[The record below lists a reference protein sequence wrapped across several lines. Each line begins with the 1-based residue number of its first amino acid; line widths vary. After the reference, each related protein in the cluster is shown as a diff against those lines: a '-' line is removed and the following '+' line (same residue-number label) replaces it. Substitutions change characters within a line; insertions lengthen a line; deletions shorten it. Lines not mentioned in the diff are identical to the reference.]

1 MALDASEDMIRE
13 VWPGDTVGRQ
23 AFRGDWLS
31 MPFEDGSFDLV
42 LSDCGLTPL
51 VGAGLLETLGDEM
64 RRVLRP
70 EGRVVMRHF
79 ASGDWVAALPV
90 LRVLAQKG
98 QVVGF
103 HEFKLRLLMAV
114 DAELDEEG
122 VPLGYI
128 WERFQQEFPDRR
140 ELARQLGVDAT
151 EVDTIDA
158 YRGKMVRYAFPPVD
172 QLARRFTGFE
182 VRLGPAGRY
191 GFAEACP
198 VFSMIPV
205 S

>member
-1 MALDASEDMIRE
+1 
-13 VWPGDTVGRQ
+13 
-23 AFRGDWLS
+23 

-51 VGAGLLETLGDEM
+51 VGPGLLEALGDEM

-79 ASGDWVAALPV
+79 ASGEWVVALPV
-90 LRVLAQKG
+90 LRGLVQKG
-98 QVVGF
+98 MAAGF
-103 HEFKLRLLMAV
+103 HEFKLRLLMAL
-114 DAELDEEG
+114 DAELDEDG
-122 VPLGYI
+122 VPLGLV

-140 ELARQLGVDAT
+140 ELARQLGVEVD

-158 YRGKMVRYAFPPVD
+158 YRGRTVRYAFPPVD
-172 QLARRFTGFE
+172 QLASRFTGFE
-182 VRLGPAGRY
+182 VRLGQAGRY